1 MKTIG
6 LLGGMS
12 WESTE
17 LYYRCINQETKRRLG
32 GLHSAPIVMVSVDFQ
47 DIEVLQQNGRWGEA
61 GEILA
66 MNARHIEAAG
76 ADLLLIC
83 TNTMHKVASQV
94 ERAINIPLLHIADAT
109 ARRIKNTGMNKVG
122 LLGTKF
128 TMEQEF
134 YRHRLEKHGLNVV
147 IPSDHDREILHR
159 IIYEELCVGDI
170 REHSRMEFLRIVE
183 QMRSGGAEGVIEG
196 CTEIVML
203 LKQEHTSMPLF
214 DTVEIHAQE
223 AVVEAL
229 K

>member
-17 LYYRCINQETKRRLG
+17 LYYRCINHETKRRLG

-47 DIEVLQQNGRWGEA
+47 DIEVLQQGGRWMEA

-66 MNARHIEAAG
+66 KKAQVIETAG
-76 ADLLLIC
+76 ADILLIC

-109 ARRIKNTGMNKVG
+109 AHRIKNTGMKKVG
-122 LLGTKF
+122 LLGTRF
-128 TMEQEF
+128 TMEQAF
-134 YRHRLEKHGLNVV
+134 YRCRLEEHGLHVL
-147 IPSDHDREILHR
+147 IPSGNDREIIHR

-170 REHSRMEFLRIVE
+170 REQSRMEFLRIVE
-183 QMRSGGAEGVIEG
+183 QLRNEGVEGVIEG

-229 K
+229 Q